1 MTDDLWHAPLVHIR
15 GSDVRGDTGQTSGMT
30 RLEAISGKSSG
41 SSKLWMGQTHVA
53 PVTKS
58 GDHHHGHAETAIYV
72 VSGHP
77 AFVFADGDRE
87 VRLETEPGDYIFVPP
102 YVPHREENPG
112 DAEAVV
118 VIARS
123 SQEGIVVNLES
134 LWSPVD
140 RTGDAAPDAG

>member
-1 MTDDLWHAPLVHIR
+1 
-15 GSDVRGDTGQTSGMT
+15 
-30 RLEAISGKSSG
+30 
-41 SSKLWMGQTHVA
+41 MGQTHVA

-112 DAEAVV
+112 DDEAVV

-140 RTGDAAPDAG
+140 RTGDADPDAG

>member
-30 RLEAISGKSSG
+30 RLEAISGKTCG

-87 VRLETEPGDYIFVPP
+87 VRLRGRARGSSSCRRTCRTGKRTRAATKRSWSSPGAARRASWSTWKACG
-102 YVPHREENPG
+102 HRWN
-112 DAEAVV
+112 
-118 VIARS
+118 
-123 SQEGIVVNLES
+123 Q
-134 LWSPVD
+134 
-140 RTGDAAPDAG
+140 TGDAAPGEG